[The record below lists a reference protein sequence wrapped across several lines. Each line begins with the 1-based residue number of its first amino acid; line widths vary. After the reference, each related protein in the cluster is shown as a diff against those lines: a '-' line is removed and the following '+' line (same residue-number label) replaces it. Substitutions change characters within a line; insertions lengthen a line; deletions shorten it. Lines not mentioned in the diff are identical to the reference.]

1 MAATVTSAW
10 AKPGAWALDSE
21 EHEDEL
27 KQEQTHAN
35 TNDRAAAAAMSDFP
49 DLMTAAA
56 TKTKK
61 KKGQALSLG
70 EFVTGSTNKPS
81 GQTYQAAKG
90 LTAEDMMMLPT
101 GPRQRTAEELDRTR
115 LGGGFRSYGGDR
127 NSDSSN
133 SRWGSGRV
141 NGGGGDEGRKSTREP
156 LGPSRADEIDDW
168 GAAKK
173 STIGGGGGFERRERG
188 GGGGGGFFE
197 GSHSR
202 ADESDSWA
210 SNKSYTPSE
219 GRRNGGGFDRERRMG
234 FESSGDADTSDN
246 WGRKKEV
253 ETRRFGGGGGGGN
266 AFDSLRDRRG
276 GIDSSDSDT
285 WGKKREEVSG
295 GGGGGSMSRPKLNLQ
310 PRKLPVGDVV
320 DTVGAVKPKGS
331 NPFGDARPREQV
343 LKEKGEDW
351 KEMDEKLEAMKIKEL
366 GSGDR
371 MKRGIGRARSN
382 EDSTERSWRKDQTN
396 DAPPPS
402 GETVENGHTEEPAE
416 EEVGGEEEE
425 DAQK

>member
-21 EHEDEL
+21 EHEEEL
-27 KQEQTHAN
+27 KQEQTPAPSN
-35 TNDRAAAAAMSDFP
+35 GRATAAAMSDFP

-61 KKGQALSLG
+61 KKGQTLSLS
-70 EFVTGSTNKPS
+70 EFVTGSTNKPT

-115 LGGGFRSYGGDR
+115 LGGGFRSYGDR
-127 NSDSSN
+127 NNESSN
-133 SRWGSGRV
+133 SRWGSGRT
-141 NGGGGDEGRKSTREP
+141 NGGGDEGRKSTREP

-173 STIGGGGGFERRERG
+173 STTGFDRRER
-188 GGGGGGFFE
+188 GGGFFE

-202 ADESDSWA
+202 ADESNSWG

-219 GRRNGGGFDRERRMG
+219 GRRNGGFDRERRMG

-246 WGRKKEV
+246 WGKKKEV
-253 ETRRFGGGGGGGN
+253 RFGGGGGG
-266 AFDSLRDRRG
+266 AFDSLRERRG
-276 GIDSSDSDT
+276 GNDSSDSDN
-285 WGKKREEVSG
+285 WGKKREEVSVG
-295 GGGGGSMSRPKLNLQ
+295 GGGGRPKLNLQ
-310 PRKLPVGDVV
+310 PRKIPVADGESVV
-320 DTVGAVKPKGS
+320 AVKPTKGS

-351 KEMDEKLEAMKIKEL
+351 KEMDEKLEAMKIKDL

-371 MKRGIGRARSN
+371 LKRGIGRPRSN
-382 EDSTERSWRKDQTN
+382 EDSTERNWRKNQAVDVPN
-396 DAPPPS
+396 PLPS
-402 GETVENGHTEEPAE
+402 DEKNENGHMEVAE
-416 EEVGGEEEE
+416 EAAADVHKSE
-425 DAQK
+425 AK